1 MEYKLLTPEKQ
12 QEIINELIL
21 EAEETHFR
29 NNLWKQMEEGTLWR
43 NSRTALSLLYSIDV
57 GLDSSHT
64 PGHQDWDALKSS
76 LEIASLFLERTALVS
91 RTSSE

>member
-29 NNLWKQMEEGTLWR
+29 NNLWKQMEEGKTG
-43 NSRTALSLLYSIDV
+43 T
-57 GLDSSHT
+57 T
-64 PGHQDWDALKSS
+64 DAVKAQEFVTREEAK
-76 LEIASLFLERTALVS
+76 LEILNNL
-91 RTSSE
+91 